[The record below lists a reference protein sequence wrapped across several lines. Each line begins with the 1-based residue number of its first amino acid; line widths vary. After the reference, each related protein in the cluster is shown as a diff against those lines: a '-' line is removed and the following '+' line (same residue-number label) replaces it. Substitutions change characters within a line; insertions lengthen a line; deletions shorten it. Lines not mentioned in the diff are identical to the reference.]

1 MLCPTPLTGQRID
14 GFIRGLP
21 KAELHVH
28 LEGTLEPELALM
40 LARRN
45 GVRLHAGTVE
55 ELRAS
60 YRFSNLQSF
69 LDVYDEV
76 ASALVTEADFHD
88 LTRAYLERAR
98 HDTVRHAELF
108 FDPQMHVA
116 RGVDFAAVITG
127 IRRALE
133 AGRREHGIS
142 SHLIMCFLRHLR
154 EDDAMVTLE
163 RALPFKR
170 WLVGV
175 GLDSSEL
182 GYPPAKFA
190 RVFARTRREGFHVV
204 AHAGEEGPPEY
215 VRQALDVLGAER
227 IDHGVRALEDP
238 ALIAR
243 LAREQVP
250 LTVCRCRT
258 SGSVSFPRWSS
269 TGSSGSSTPG
279 SW

>member
-1 MLCPTPLTGQRID
+1 
-14 GFIRGLP
+14 
-21 KAELHVH
+21 
-28 LEGTLEPELALM
+28 
-40 LARRN
+40 
-45 GVRLHAGTVE
+45 
-55 ELRAS
+55 
-60 YRFSNLQSF
+60 
-69 LDVYDEV
+69 
-76 ASALVTEADFHD
+76 
-88 LTRAYLERAR
+88 
-98 HDTVRHAELF
+98 
-108 FDPQMHVA
+108 MHVA

-142 SHLIMCFLRHLR
+142 SHLIMCFLRHLS

-182 GYPPAKFA
+182 GHPPAKFA
-190 RVFARTRREGFHVV
+190 RVFARARREGFHVV

-250 LTVCRCRT
+250 LTVCPLSNVRLGVVASMEQHGLKRLLDAGLLVTINSDDPAYFGGYVVDNYVAAARALGLGRADLHVLAANSFRASFLPDADRRAFLRELDDYVDRCMRL
-258 SGSVSFPRWSS
+258 GHEGCGVHGRAR
-269 TGSSGSSTPG
+269 
-279 SW
+279 